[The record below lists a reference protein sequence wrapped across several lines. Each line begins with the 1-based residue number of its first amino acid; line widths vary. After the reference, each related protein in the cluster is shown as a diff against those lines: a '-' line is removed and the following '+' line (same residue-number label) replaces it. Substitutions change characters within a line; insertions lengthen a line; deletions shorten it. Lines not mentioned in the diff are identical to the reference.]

1 MDNTKMSSMLQAI
14 NYIPVGGEYLGPPAT
29 MQFSQ
34 EDTPVDPLPTTLNV
48 SNSTILNSTTTVT
61 STTSEPNTKSSL
73 LTPTNILIGTGV
85 VILFIIMSKK

>member
-1 MDNTKMSSMLQAI
+1 MSSMLQAI

-48 SNSTILNSTTTVT
+48 SNSTILNSTTTAVT
-61 STTSEPNTKSSL
+61 SSTSEPNTKSSL